1 MFVIIF
7 VSIVIGLS
15 LAILITGVVIK
26 DKGVCC
32 IGLVFTIIS
41 SAVLSAG
48 LIVNNPHL
56 CY

>member
-15 LAILITGVVIK
+15 LATLIIGVVIEK
-26 DKGVCC
+26 KEVCYA
-32 IGLVFTIIS
+32 GLVFTLLS
-41 SAVLSAG
+41 SAVLLVG
-48 LIVNNPHL
+48 LIVNHPHM

>member
-15 LAILITGVVIK
+15 LAIFITGVVIEK
-26 DKGVCC
+26 KEACYA
-32 IGLVFTIIS
+32 GLVFTLLS
-41 SAVLSAG
+41 SAVLLVG
-48 LIVNNPHL
+48 LIVNHPHM